1 MATKPTSYPEWAVN
15 EETEV
20 KLIDGKAV
28 SFVNKIEPS
37 EEWKLSGALYNENTP
52 RQYINYQF
60 NNINA
65 WITHLDERV
74 AVGDFYLAKTAE
86 TAGNM
91 NTRFGGTWADRGTDS
106 IAGQT
111 VRLFERTA

>member
-1 MATKPTSYPEWAVN
+1 
-15 EETEV
+15 
-20 KLIDGKAV
+20 
-28 SFVNKIEPS
+28 
-37 EEWKLSGALYNENTP
+37 
-52 RQYINYQF
+52 
-60 NNINA
+60 
-65 WITHLDERV
+65 V